1 MLKKVK
7 FGQNP
12 HFLFCKNVFQIY
24 NFFTFTIRK
33 AGFYYCTPTIF
44 IPPPLSGT
52 KIPFTS

>member
-24 NFFTFTIRK
+24 NFFTFTIKK
-33 AGFYYCTPTIF
+33 AGFYYYTPTIF

-52 KIPFTS
+52 KLPFTF